1 VYALAFVV
9 PALAFTLSVFRYRMF
24 ESTPAV
30 GALGERAIPRET
42 DDLVFV
48 VDGNGRVIMINE
60 TAAETLELSESEPLG
75 GPFGLLLGRTVEEL
89 RDTATVELET
99 AVGTRKFD
107 PQVSAFTDQH
117 DRQLGYLVSL
127 RDVTDRE
134 LRKQRLEVLNRVL
147 RHNLRNRVDVI
158 KSNAEAAGEDRDDEY
173 SAAIQ
178 ESANDLARI
187 SSKAREID
195 RLLSRQS
202 HRSEVDLSAVIE
214 ELVETA
220 EGGSFSVTVPDS
232 SSLVTDGEALRLA
245 LRSAIENAAEHA
257 HDSVT
262 VTVDEL
268 ADGYEIVV
276 ADDGPGIPESEL
288 DSLDAES
295 ETRLQHGTG
304 LGLWQLKWSAMKL
317 NGDLSF
323 DTTDGTTVRLTVP
336 DRSD

>member
-1 VYALAFVV
+1 
-9 PALAFTLSVFRYRMF
+9 
-24 ESTPAV
+24 
-30 GALGERAIPRET
+30 
-42 DDLVFV
+42 
-48 VDGNGRVIMINE
+48 
-60 TAAETLELSESEPLG
+60 
-75 GPFGLLLGRTVEEL
+75 
-89 RDTATVELET
+89 
-99 AVGTRKFD
+99 
-107 PQVSAFTDQH
+107 
-117 DRQLGYLVSL
+117 
-127 RDVTDRE
+127 
-134 LRKQRLEVLNRVL
+134 
-147 RHNLRNRVDVI
+147 
-158 KSNAEAAGEDRDDEY
+158 
-173 SAAIQ
+173 
-178 ESANDLARI
+178 
-187 SSKAREID
+187 
-195 RLLSRQS
+195 
-202 HRSEVDLSAVIE
+202 
-214 ELVETA
+214 
-220 EGGSFSVTVPDS
+220 VTVPDS

-317 NGDLSF
+317 NGGLSF